1 MSYLAAET
9 FIRKILSK
17 KTDVYSFGVLSWEIF
32 ENGKVP
38 FKGLTDLD
46 IARKIGLFQQPLQ
59 RFLSKI
65 LLRMFLLKKTN
76 GLKFNKFCLN

>member
-46 IARKIGLFQQPLQ
+46 IARKYEEENIKLTNP
-59 RFLSKI
+59 
-65 LLRMFLLKKTN
+65 MFLLLQTVI
-76 GLKFNKFCLN
+76 

>member
-17 KTDVYSFGVLSWEIF
+17 KTDVYSFGVLAWEIF

-46 IARKIGLFQQPLQ
+46 IARKVCL
-59 RFLSKI
+59 
-65 LLRMFLLKKTN
+65 FLLKKTN